1 METTKES
8 KQTKPKAE
16 KKAPKKGLQEE
27 AAVQQP
33 VVQEMKVEVA
43 PVKVAVATAE
53 VETQNDESA
62 TEATDDQMM
71 SVIEQLLTSASTQ
84 IMDATTKL
92 KSCSLS
98 GANRTVLD
106 ELRRKF
112 KKAYFNLDSEV
123 DKLYTTALKSQE
135 KELSKKNKTKST
147 SGNKSNGAIMTP
159 IEAEPFLLEFMGLPT
174 GTLVS
179 RNDARA
185 KVYNFINE
193 HRNNKNQDI
202 FVYKEGANGKELD
215 NNQYKIIGSLATL
228 FKGIDKVMAS
238 RLKTINA
245 EIKKLEDAKKE
256 VPNDLK
262 KAQEKITTHIANRRD
277 SIKFTEVFT
286 YNTYAF
292 AKEKL
297 W

>member
-1 METTKES
+1 MDTAKET

-16 KKAPKKGLQEE
+16 KKAPKKSLQEE
-27 AAVQQP
+27 AVVQQQ
-33 VVQEMKVEVA
+33 VVQEIKVEVA
-43 PVKVAVATAE
+43 PAQDTTE
-53 VETQNDESA
+53 VETQQNDESA
-62 TEATDDQMM
+62 MEATDDQMM
-71 SVIEQLLTSASTQ
+71 SVIEQLLTSASAQ
-84 IMDATTKL
+84 IMDAATKL
-92 KSCSLS
+92 RTCSLS

-112 KKAYFNLDSEV
+112 KKAYFNLDTEV
-123 DKLYTTALKSQE
+123 DKLYTSALKSQE

-159 IEAEPFLLEFMGLPT
+159 IEPEPFLLEFMGLPT

-202 FVYKEGANGKELD
+202 FVYKDGPNGKELD
-215 NNQYKIIGSLATL
+215 NNQYKIIGNLATL

-238 RLKTINA
+238 RLKTLNT

-262 KAQEKITTHIANRRD
+262 KAQEKITTHIANRRE

>member
-1 METTKES
+1 MESTNET
-8 KQTKPKAE
+8 KQTKPKVA
-16 KKAPKKGLQEE
+16 KKAPKKSLQEE
-27 AAVQQP
+27 APVEQP

-43 PVKVAVATAE
+43 PVEVATE
-53 VETQNDESA
+53 SETQQNDES
-62 TEATDDQMM
+62 ATDDQMM

-135 KELSKKNKTKST
+135 KELSKKNKTKSS

-202 FVYKEGANGKELD
+202 FVYKDGPNGKEMD

-228 FKGIDKVMAS
+228 FKGIDKVMDS
-238 RLKTINA
+238 RLKTINT

>member
-1 METTKES
+1 MDTAKET

-16 KKAPKKGLQEE
+16 KKAPKKSLQEE
-27 AAVQQP
+27 AVVQQP

-43 PVKVAVATAE
+43 PVQETTE
-53 VETQNDESA
+53 VETQQNDESA
-62 TEATDDQMM
+62 MEATDDQMM
-71 SVIEQLLTSASTQ
+71 SVIEQLLTSASAQ
-84 IMDATTKL
+84 IMDAATKL
-92 KSCSLS
+92 RTCSLS

-112 KKAYFNLDSEV
+112 KKAYFNLDTEV
-123 DKLYTTALKSQE
+123 DKLYTSALKSQE

-159 IEAEPFLLEFMGLPT
+159 IEPEPFLLEFMGLPA

-202 FVYKEGANGKELD
+202 FVYKDGPNGKELD
-215 NNQYKIIGSLATL
+215 NNQYKIIGNLATL
-228 FKGIDKVMAS
+228 FKGIDKVMSS
-238 RLKTINA
+238 RLKTLNA

-262 KAQEKITTHIANRRD
+262 KAQEKISTHIANRRD

>member
-1 METTKES
+1 MDTAKET

-16 KKAPKKGLQEE
+16 KKAPKKSLQEE
-27 AAVQQP
+27 AVVQQP

-43 PVKVAVATAE
+43 PAQETTE
-53 VETQNDESA
+53 VETQQNDESA
-62 TEATDDQMM
+62 MEATDDQMM
-71 SVIEQLLTSASTQ
+71 SVIEQLLTSASAQ
-84 IMDATTKL
+84 IMDAATKL
-92 KSCSLS
+92 RTCSLS

-112 KKAYFNLDSEV
+112 KKAYFNLDTEV
-123 DKLYTTALKSQE
+123 DKLYTSALKSQE

-159 IEAEPFLLEFMGLPT
+159 IEPEPFLLEFMGLPT

-202 FVYKEGANGKELD
+202 FVYKDGPNGKELD
-215 NNQYKIIGSLATL
+215 NNQYKIIGNLATL
-228 FKGIDKVMAS
+228 FKGIDKVMGS
-238 RLKTINA
+238 RLKTLNA

>member
-16 KKAPKKGLQEE
+16 KKAPKKSLQEE
-27 AAVQQP
+27 AVVQQP

-43 PVKVAVATAE
+43 PVKVAVVE
-53 VETQNDESA
+53 VETAQNDESA

-92 KSCSLS
+92 RSCSLS

-135 KELSKKNKTKST
+135 KELSKKNKTKSS

-159 IEAEPFLLEFMGLPT
+159 IEAEPFLLEFMGLPA

-202 FVYKEGANGKELD
+202 FVYKEGPNGKELD

-238 RLKTINA
+238 RLKTLNA
-245 EIKKLEDAKKE
+245 EIKKLEDAKRKY
-256 VPNDLK
+256 
-262 KAQEKITTHIANRRD
+262 QMI
-277 SIKFTEVFT
+277 
-286 YNTYAF
+286 
-292 AKEKL
+292 
-297 W
+297 

>member
-1 METTKES
+1 MDTAKET
-8 KQTKPKAE
+8 KQIKPKAE
-16 KKAPKKGLQEE
+16 KKAPKKSLQEE
-27 AAVQQP
+27 AVVQQP

-43 PVKVAVATAE
+43 PVQDATE
-53 VETQNDESA
+53 FETQLNDES
-62 TEATDDQMM
+62 TIEATDDQMM
-71 SVIEQLLTSASTQ
+71 SVIEQLLTSASAQ
-84 IMDATTKL
+84 IMDAATKL
-92 KSCSLS
+92 RTCSLS

-112 KKAYFNLDSEV
+112 KKAYFNLDTEV
-123 DKLYTTALKSQE
+123 DKLYTSALKSQE

-159 IEAEPFLLEFMGLPT
+159 IEPEPFLLEFMGLPT

-202 FVYKEGANGKELD
+202 FVYKDGPNGKELD
-215 NNQYKIIGSLATL
+215 NNQYKIIGNLATL
-228 FKGIDKVMAS
+228 FKGIDKVMGS
-238 RLKTINA
+238 RLKTLNA
-245 EIKKLEDAKKE
+245 EIKKLEDAKKD

>member
-1 METTKES
+1 METTKET
-8 KQTKPKAE
+8 KQMKPKAE

-27 AAVQQP
+27 ATVEQPAVQQ
-33 VVQEMKVEVA
+33 MKVEVA
-43 PVKVAVATAE
+43 PVKVAAVE

-135 KELSKKNKTKST
+135 KELSKKNKTKSS

>member
-1 METTKES
+1 M
-8 KQTKPKAE
+8 
-16 KKAPKKGLQEE
+16 
-27 AAVQQP
+27 
-33 VVQEMKVEVA
+33 
-43 PVKVAVATAE
+43 
-53 VETQNDESA
+53 
-62 TEATDDQMM
+62 
-71 SVIEQLLTSASTQ
+71 
-84 IMDATTKL
+84 
-92 KSCSLS
+92 
-98 GANRTVLD
+98 
-106 ELRRKF
+106 RRKF

-135 KELSKKNKTKST
+135 KELSKKNKTKSS

>member
-1 METTKES
+1 METTKET
-8 KQTKPKAE
+8 KQMKPKAE
-16 KKAPKKGLQEE
+16 KKAPKKETL
-27 AAVQQP
+27 AVEQP
-33 VVQEMKVEVA
+33 VVQELKVEVVA
-43 PVKVAVATAE
+43 PVE
-53 VETQNDESA
+53 VETLQNDESA
-62 TEATDDQMM
+62 AEATDDQMM

-135 KELSKKNKTKST
+135 KELSKKNKTKSS

-185 KVYNFINE
+185 KVYKQLNE
-193 HRNNKNQDI
+193 DDL
-202 FVYKEGANGKELD
+202 GKELV
-215 NNQYKIIGSLATL
+215 NLKI
-228 FKGIDKVMAS
+228 
-238 RLKTINA
+238 R
-245 EIKKLEDAKKE
+245 KE
-256 VPNDLK
+256 N
-262 KAQEKITTHIANRRD
+262 
-277 SIKFTEVFT
+277 
-286 YNTYAF
+286 
-292 AKEKL
+292 
-297 W
+297 